1 MLIHFS
7 NFSFIVQRFL
17 VCQVGHA
24 KIIIFFLCVNYKI
37 TCACIHLKYTK
48 HHRVHMYQTSKKAY
62 ILQSTQ
68 HGFTFSTLPPWT
80 NFILRGGQQASGRG
94 DRPQSPLRV
103 TVIRGGSLSYGC
115 IYKTHFS
122 PIMLVSI
129 SMCVFSM
136 ILKYRT
142 LYSKSKISL
151 NREKLLKND
160 VSMSTILFI
169 MERRK

>member
-1 MLIHFS
+1 MLGGTCKNN
-7 NFSFIVQRFL
+7 NFLFVRKLQNNMCMHPL
-17 VCQVGHA
+17 
-24 KIIIFFLCVNYKI
+24 KI
-37 TCACIHLKYTK
+37 
-48 HHRVHMYQTSKKAY
+48 YQTSQGTHVSNIQKSIY
-62 ILQSTQ
+62 ITV
-68 HGFTFSTLPPWT
+68 HTARFYVFHFTTVDKFYLA
-80 NFILRGGQQASGRG
+80 RGTASGRG

-160 VSMSTILFI
+160 VNMSTILFI

>member
-1 MLIHFS
+1 MLGGTCQNN
-7 NFSFIVQRFL
+7 NFLFVHKLQNNKCMHPL
-17 VCQVGHA
+17 
-24 KIIIFFLCVNYKI
+24 KIYQ
-37 TCACIHLKYTK
+37 TSQGTH
-48 HHRVHMYQTSKKAY
+48 QTSKKAY
-62 ILQSTQ
+62 ILHSTQ

-80 NFILRGGQQASGRG
+80 NFILRGGQQARGRG

-103 TVIRGGSLSYGC
+103 TVIRGGSLSYCC
-115 IYKTHFS
+115 IYKMHFF

-160 VSMSTILFI
+160 VNMSTILFI
-169 MERRK
+169 MEWRK